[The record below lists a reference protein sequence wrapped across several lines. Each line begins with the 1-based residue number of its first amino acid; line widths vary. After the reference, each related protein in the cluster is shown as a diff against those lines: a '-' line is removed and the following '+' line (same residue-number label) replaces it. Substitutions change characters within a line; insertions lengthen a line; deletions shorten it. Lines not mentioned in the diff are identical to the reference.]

1 MNSLNLNKRDV
12 NIPNNAKKIRRMGR
26 VPGVL
31 YGKKI
36 NEFLFE
42 VGELELC
49 REIAQNGEHGII
61 NLDING
67 EDYQALI
74 KDVQRDP
81 VTHKIIHL
89 DLEELDHSQKIIS
102 TVPIQFEGEGYLK
115 KKGMVLQKEKD
126 SIKVECDANKLPKYI
141 KININGSDNGYV
153 YRAGE
158 LEVASE
164 LSIIDDLNTVIA
176 SVTYERKT
184 VSDDM
189 ELVEELSENN
199 K

>member
-1 MNSLNLNKRDV
+1 MNSLNLNKRDES
-12 NIPNNAKKIRRMGR
+12 IPNNAKKLRREGK
-26 VPGVL
+26 VPGIL

-36 NEFLFE
+36 NEIMFE

-49 REIAQNGEHGII
+49 REISKNGEHGVISFD
-61 NLDING
+61 LNG
-67 EDYQALI
+67 KDYQGLI

-89 DLEELDHSQKIIS
+89 DLEELDENKKIIS
-102 TVPIQFEGEGYLK
+102 TVPIYYEGEGLLN

-126 SIKVECDANKLPKYI
+126 SIKVECTADNLPKYI
-141 KININGSDNGYV
+141 KININGSNNGYV
-153 YRAGE
+153 YRAGD

-176 SVTYERKT
+176 AVTYERKT

-189 ELVEELSENN
+189 EITQE
-199 K
+199 